1 VNELMAIG
9 RFARLSGLSV
19 ETLHHYDEVGL
30 LRPAEVDGDTGYR
43 RYRPDQLPEA
53 RAIRRLREL
62 ELSLDQIREVLA
74 TGDLS
79 LLKDHRTRLEATI
92 WRHQRA
98 AYHLR
103 RLIEGEDDLMTEPTT
118 LDADHRSL
126 GVALF
131 NDTWRLL
138 EKTERTPEEDEEL
151 LHQAHASAYHW
162 LKAPE
167 CEPKNRAR
175 GAWMCSR
182 VYSVLGRSE
191 PALHH
196 AGRCLAITERHPENM
211 EDFDLPFA
219 YEALA
224 RAHGVAG
231 NSDEAKRYEQK
242 GRALAER
249 IGDAEDRELVLS
261 DLGSL

>member
-1 VNELMAIG
+1 MDELMAIG

-19 ETLHHYDEVGL
+19 GTLRHYDAVGL
-30 LRPAEVDGDTGYR
+30 LRPADVDGDTGYR
-43 RYRPDQLPEA
+43 RYRSDQLPQA

-62 ELSLDQIREVLA
+62 ELSLDEIREVLA
-74 TGDLS
+74 TGDLG
-79 LLKDHRTRLEATI
+79 LLQEHRARLERTI

-98 AYHLR
+98 AYKLK
-103 RLIEGEDDLMTEPTT
+103 RLIEGEDDLMAEPQTIDT
-118 LDADHRSL
+118 DHRSL
-126 GVALF
+126 GVALY

-138 EKTERTPEEDEEL
+138 EKERTPEEDDEL

-175 GAWMCSR
+175 SEWLCSR
-182 VYSVLGRSE
+182 AYAVLGRAE

-196 AGRCLAITERHPENM
+196 AERCLAIAEAGPEAM
-211 EDFDLPFA
+211 DDFDLPFA

-224 RAHGVAG
+224 RAYAVAG
-231 NSDEAKRYEQK
+231 DGNEASRYAVEA
-242 GRALAER
+242 RTASSR
-249 IGDAEDRELVLS
+249 IVDPEDRELVLS
-261 DLGSL
+261 DLRGL

>member
-1 VNELMAIG
+1 MGELMAIG

-19 ETLHHYDEVGL
+19 GTLRHYDEVGL

-43 RYRPDQLPEA
+43 RYRPAQLPEA

-74 TGDLS
+74 TGDLG
-79 LLKDHRTRLEATI
+79 LLAEHRARLEAAI
-92 WRHQRA
+92 WRYQRA
-98 AYHLR
+98 VYHLK
-103 RLIEGEDDLMTEPTT
+103 RLIEGEDDLMAEPTT

-126 GVALF
+126 GIALF
-131 NDTWRLL
+131 NEVWRLL
-138 EKTERTPEEDEEL
+138 EKERTPDEDEEL

-167 CEPKNRAR
+167 SEPKNRAR
-175 GAWMCSR
+175 SEWMCSR
-182 VYSVLGRSE
+182 VYSVLGRAE

-196 AGRCLAITERHPENM
+196 AERCQAVAEAHPDNM
-211 EDFDLPFA
+211 EPFDLPFA

-224 RAHGVAG
+224 RAHKLAG
-231 NSDEAKRYEQK
+231 NADQSKRCERK
-242 GRALAER
+242 GRELAEQ
-249 IGDAEDRELVLS
+249 IADPEDRELVLA
-261 DLGSL
+261 DLATL

>member
-1 VNELMAIG
+1 MEELIAIG

-19 ETLHHYDEVGL
+19 GTLRHYDEVGL

-43 RYRPDQLPEA
+43 RYRPDQLSEA

-62 ELSLDQIREVLA
+62 GLSLDQIREVLA
-74 TGDLS
+74 TGDLG
-79 LLKDHRTRLEATI
+79 LLTEHRARIKAAI

-98 AYHLR
+98 AYQLK
-103 RLIEGEDDLMTEPTT
+103 RLIEGEDDLMAEPQT
-118 LDADHRSL
+118 LDVDHRSL
-126 GVALF
+126 GVALY

-138 EKTERTPEEDEEL
+138 EKERTPEEDDEL
-151 LHQAHASAYHW
+151 LHQAHASTYHW

-175 GAWMCSR
+175 GEWICSR
-182 VYSVLGRSE
+182 VYSVLGRPE

-196 AGRCLAITERHPENM
+196 AERCLAIAEAHPHNM
-211 EDFDLPFA
+211 EPFDLPFA
-219 YEALA
+219 HEALA
-224 RAHGVAG
+224 RAHGLAG
-231 NSDEAKRYEQK
+231 NSDESKRHEQK
-242 GRALAER
+242 GLELAAR
-249 IGDAEDRELVLS
+249 MDDAEDRELVLS